1 MNHANNKRITMA
13 LFAALLSA
21 PVLAQGL
28 QIHEENYFL
37 PAYHESKVNQDR
49 FAPMNPNGHEAKST
63 LIQFQLSLKYQL
75 LSLNWNPLAQALNP
89 QALNQQVHEQQPQDG
104 IYVAYTQRSN
114 WEAYDDSAYFRDH
127 QYNPEI
133 FYRIHGK
140 PWQLTFGF
148 EHDSNGAGGTEE
160 VSWNR
165 LYIDAKWQQ
174 PWGFIRF
181 RPWMRVGDLPYNPN
195 ISDFLGYGEMEIQW
209 QPTAQQSLQ
218 FQVANFFTDDWNKGF
233 YRISWNFPL
242 VQELRGYIKAETGYG
257 LTISNYNF
265 RDSAIGLGFAFGL

>member
-1 MNHANNKRITMA
+1 MVFLPHCLTTISYSGIDMTARQHRATRDFSANDAIHSQTKPATHQAIKNSAMNHANNKRITMA

-133 FYRIHGK
+133 FYRIHG
-140 PWQLTFGF
+140 
-148 EHDSNGAGGTEE
+148 S
-160 VSWNR
+160 
-165 LYIDAKWQQ
+165 
-174 PWGFIRF
+174 
-181 RPWMRVGDLPYNPN
+181 
-195 ISDFLGYGEMEIQW
+195 LGS
-209 QPTAQQSLQ
+209 SLLALSMTQ
-218 FQVANFFTDDWNKGF
+218 T
-233 YRISWNFPL
+233 
-242 VQELRGYIKAETGYG
+242 VQAALRK
-257 LTISNYNF
+257 
-265 RDSAIGLGFAFGL
+265 